1 MTGAELGNGFRLL
14 ELASVASTNDVA
26 RRLADAGEP
35 AGLFVRAE
43 RQTAGR
49 GRHGRSWQS
58 PPGNLYSSLLLRPD
72 RPVAEMASLSL
83 VVGLALADALRS
95 LSGDR
100 LAPLLKWPND
110 VLVGGA
116 KAAGILLEAAADPR
130 RNATALIVGIGVN
143 VESSPQGDLPYPT
156 TSLAAHGLAIT
167 PRRLL
172 EGLLAPLR
180 ARLDRWAADGFAG
193 QRQDWLACAA
203 GRGAPAEV
211 RIGSRTVRGRLV
223 DLEPTGALC
232 LERPDGT
239 RELLSAGEIV
249 LGDASGLAL
258 PAIGG

>member
-1 MTGAELGNGFRLL
+1 MTGAEVGNGFRLL

-26 RRLADAGEP
+26 RRLSDAGEP

-58 PPGNLYSSLLLRPD
+58 PPGNLYSSLLLRPA

-83 VVGLALADALRS
+83 VVGLALVDALQTVSR
-95 LSGDR
+95 DR
-100 LAPLLKWPND
+100 LAPQLKWPND

-116 KAAGILLEAAADPR
+116 KVAGILLETAADPR
-130 RNATALIVGIGVN
+130 LNATALIVGIGVN
-143 VESSPQGDLPYPT
+143 VEWSPEGDLPYPA
-156 TSLAAHGLAIT
+156 TSLAAHGVALG

-180 ARLDRWAADGFAG
+180 ARLDRWDRDGFAS
-193 QRQDWLACAA
+193 QREDWLACAA
-203 GRGAPAEV
+203 GRGATAEV
-211 RIGSRTVRGRLV
+211 RIGSRIVRGRLV
-223 DLEPTGALC
+223 DLEPNGALC
-232 LERPDGT
+232 LEGPDGT